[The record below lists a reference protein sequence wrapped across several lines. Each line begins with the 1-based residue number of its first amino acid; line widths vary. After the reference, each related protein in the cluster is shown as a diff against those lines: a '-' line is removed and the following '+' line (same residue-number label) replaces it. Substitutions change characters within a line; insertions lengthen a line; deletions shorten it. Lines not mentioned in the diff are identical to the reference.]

1 MNFYLISNSFKSFY
15 LFRREII
22 HELSKKYNVILIANN
37 DDYHLHFK
45 KKYECISLN
54 NYFNSKSVV
63 KNLILIFKIFFI
75 FLKKRPNIVQT
86 YTIHPNIVCIPL
98 AKLFF
103 SKTCSMITG
112 MGAIFV
118 SKKTF

>member
-54 NYFNSKSVV
+54 NYFNKE
-63 KNLILIFKIFFI
+63 
-75 FLKKRPNIVQT
+75 
-86 YTIHPNIVCIPL
+86 C
-98 AKLFF
+98 
-103 SKTCSMITG
+103 C
-112 MGAIFV
+112 
-118 SKKTF
+118 